1 MNLVIWCLEVG
12 LNELAAK
19 MKGGL
24 LRSEVS
30 LSEVVALRQKVIALS
45 RVRRI
50 GSESRAI

>member
-19 MKGGL
+19 MKRGL
-24 LRSEVS
+24 LRSEVP
-30 LSEVVALRQKVIALS
+30 LAVVVALRQKVIALR

-50 GSESRAI
+50 GLESRAI